1 MFFFINRETRRN
13 GQPEDTW
20 LSTKSYW
27 LQIGSKGNW
36 LAIILNFSC
45 LASFL
50 SSPPPL
56 KSANGFSWH
65 PAPPPPK
72 HRIFQWT
79 SKILQLFI
87 LNPRYYLLKVTK
99 FIVKIY
105 QFELLVLTEK
115 NTFGYKIFFVIKY
128 FFQVLVYFFCKNYTP
143 QGKGQPLFPRNSSK
157 NWGPVKLP
165 PSFWKL
171 VRGSIPRRRKM
182 GCTLCHLL

>member
-1 MFFFINRETRRN
+1 MFFFINRKTRRN

-20 LSTKSYW
+20 LSTKSHW
-27 LQIGSKGNW
+27 LQIGSKGNR

-65 PAPPPPK
+65 SAPPPPPK

-87 LNPRYYLLKVTK
+87 LNPRSYLLKVTK
-99 FIVKIY
+99 FLVKIS

-115 NTFGYKIFFVIKY
+115 NIFGYK
-128 FFQVLVYFFCKNYTP
+128 
-143 QGKGQPLFPRNSSK
+143 LFLSLSI
-157 NWGPVKLP
+157 
-165 PSFWKL
+165 SF
-171 VRGSIPRRRKM
+171 RF
-182 GCTLCHLL
+182 